1 MSPSDKKLIED
12 QQLHIQALE
21 NEIRML
27 KNAKEKSEK
36 LTDGLRE
43 QIKELQESTR
53 ENDDLKDFVRD
64 ISPLLARIDIRE
76 REKEFQHY
84 ALWTSQG
91 QHPLQTEFEIEA
103 VDFDEDY
110 QQWEFTIWADDLKH
124 LIVCSQQSD
133 GQIKCDLTSEY

>member
-12 QQLHIQALE
+12 QHLHIQALE

-27 KNAKEKSEK
+27 KKKGENSKKF
-36 LTDGLRE
+36 TDGLRE

-53 ENDDLKDFVRD
+53 ENDDLKDFVKD

-91 QHPLQTEFEIEA
+91 EHPLQTEFEIEA
-103 VDFDEDY
+103 AEFDEDY

-124 LIVCSQQSD
+124 LIVCSQQND